1 LIDTLNAS
9 MSAPQSRAMKDLIQP
24 DRPAPANVLA
34 FSTTRGGGFSAGP
47 WRSLNLGDGCG
58 DDPVSVGKNRQLLRA
73 LLPSEPRWL
82 SQVHGVRVLDLD
94 CNLEQPGQADACTS
108 AVVGQVCAVL
118 TADCLPV
125 LLCNRT
131 GTKIA
136 AAHAGWRGLA
146 GGVLEATVAALGC
159 RPGDLL
165 AWLGPAIGPEAF
177 EVGQEVVDAFTQI
190 QPENAVA
197 FKPHGNR
204 WLADLYTLA
213 RLSLK
218 RVGVKQVWGGQY
230 CTHTEQDKFFS
241 YRRDGRTGRMATI
254 ICSPSTMR

>member
-1 LIDTLNAS
+1 MI
-9 MSAPQSRAMKDLIQP
+9 DLIKP
-24 DRPAPANVLA
+24 DWPAPANVLA

-47 WRSLNLGDGCG
+47 WSSLNLGDSCG
-58 DDPVSVGKNRQLLRA
+58 DDPVNVGKNRQLLRS

-82 SQVHGVRVLDLD
+82 RQAHGVRVHDLD
-94 CNLEQPGQADACTS
+94 CNLEQSNQADACTS
-108 AVVGQVCAVL
+108 AVAGQVCTVL

-125 LLCNRT
+125 LFCNRT

-159 RPGDLL
+159 RPEDLL
-165 AWLGPAIGPEAF
+165 VWFGPAIGPEAF
-177 EVGQEVVDAFTQI
+177 EVGRAVVDAFTQT

-213 RLSLK
+213 TLSLR

-230 CTHTEQDKFFS
+230 CTYTEQDNFFS
-241 YRRDGRTGRMATI
+241 YRRDGQTGRMASI
-254 ICSPSTMR
+254 ICL